1 MWIVNIQKPSKDFFL
16 HLFRDKYI
24 KGHFVLNPIAQVVGY
39 SSIKVDWE
47 MKNLEEYILFICALM
62 FLFKVLKMSLY
73 I

>member
-1 MWIVNIQKPSKDFFL
+1 MDCEHSKTKQGFFF

-24 KGHFVLNPIAQVVGY
+24 KGHFVLNPIAEVVGY
-39 SSIKVDWE
+39 SSIKADWE

-62 FLFKVLKMSLY
+62 LLFKVLKTSLY